1 MMTTE
6 MISSTYSPAISAKA
20 VLYRKLTVDGIGIAY
35 REAGDPSSPKLVL
48 LHGWPSS
55 SHQYRDLIP
64 ALAGRFHVIA
74 PDYPGFGDSDTPDPT
89 TFGYTFDKLAEIT
102 EHFLAAKGFTRYGM
116 FIQDY
121 GGPVGFRIMC
131 NQPQTLE
138 WLIIQNTNAYEIG
151 FSEAW
156 AGLRGKLWMNRNAE
170 SEAMAAGL
178 LDLAVV
184 KATYLTGTT
193 NPELISPDSWN
204 MDYNFTLQ
212 RPHGTQLQ
220 VDLFY
225 DYRNNV
231 TLYPTWQQ
239 FLRDHQPKTIIF
251 WGQDDLFFT
260 RPGGEAY
267 LGDLPKAEMHRLS
280 AGHFATEDCLE
291 YIASN
296 IVSFYENSVA
306 EK

>member
-1 MMTTE
+1 
-6 MISSTYSPAISAKA
+6 
-20 VLYRKLTVDGIGIAY
+20 
-35 REAGDPSSPKLVL
+35 
-48 LHGWPSS
+48 
-55 SHQYRDLIP
+55 
-64 ALAGRFHVIA
+64 
-74 PDYPGFGDSDTPDPT
+74 
-89 TFGYTFDKLAEIT
+89 
-102 EHFLAAKGFTRYGM
+102 
-116 FIQDY
+116 
-121 GGPVGFRIMC
+121 
-131 NQPQTLE
+131 
-138 WLIIQNTNAYEIG
+138 
-151 FSEAW
+151 
-156 AGLRGKLWMNRNAE
+156 
-170 SEAMAAGL
+170 
-178 LDLAVV
+178 
-184 KATYLTGTT
+184 
-193 NPELISPDSWN
+193 
-204 MDYNFTLQ
+204 MDYNLTLQ

-260 RPGGEAY
+260 RAGGEAY
-267 LGDLPKAEMHRLS
+267 LRDLPEAEMHRLS